1 MLTYADCLAFTLLHE
16 GGFVDNPEDPGGAT
30 NQGITLRALSAYEG
44 RDCAAA
50 DLRAMTPDTRD
61 TIYQVSYWT
70 AAGCYHLPPSVALIV
85 FDAGVMSSPARSVR
99 FLQAAIGVTQDGA
112 CGPVTQAAAA
122 NASPADLCQRLHDR
136 QAAFYRADPLASR
149 FPGWFRRNDDRL
161 ALALASL
168 TPATS

>member
-1 MLTYADCLAFTLLHE
+1 MQDATKAELASLLHRMFWVPA
-16 GGFVDNPEDPGGAT
+16 G
-30 NQGITLRALSAYEG
+30 QG
-44 RDCAAA
+44 
-50 DLRAMTPDTRD
+50 
-61 TIYQVSYWT
+61 
-70 AAGCYHLPPSVALIV
+70 LPSGVNLMV
-85 FDAGVMSSPARSVR
+85 FDFGLTSGPARSVL

-168 TPATS
+168 PPAKTS